1 MKKLAKKIK
10 LLGIDYDARIFN
22 ALRLLFALILLLYFV
37 FSFEMGYIIGP
48 IVASLFFVLCEY
60 IVIDLPLR
68 KKNVEIEKE
77 GISFVSAL
85 LLNLEGGKSIKVS
98 IKNSSRVIHG
108 DVSNKFNKVLN
119 DIKLGFTMEESL
131 KDLSERLPSV
141 YLQNIVLILIENAKY
156 GTKILDSIEWQL
168 EAMEEHYENIVIGHK
183 KILPIKLCLNTLLF
197 LGFMIGILLYYT
209 K

>member
-1 MKKLAKKIK
+1 
-10 LLGIDYDARIFN
+10 
-22 ALRLLFALILLLYFV
+22 
-37 FSFEMGYIIGP
+37 MGYIIGP

-85 LLNLEGGKSIKVS
+85 LLNLKGGKSIKVS

>member
-1 MKKLAKKIK
+1 
-10 LLGIDYDARIFN
+10 
-22 ALRLLFALILLLYFV
+22 
-37 FSFEMGYIIGP
+37 MGYIIGP

-85 LLNLEGGKSIKVS
+85 LLNLKGGKSIKVS

-168 EAMEEHYENIVIGHK
+168 EAMEEHYDNIVIGHK
-183 KILPIKLCLNTLLF
+183 KIRFF
-197 LGFMIGILLYYT
+197 LSNYA
-209 K
+209 

>member
-1 MKKLAKKIK
+1 
-10 LLGIDYDARIFN
+10 
-22 ALRLLFALILLLYFV
+22 
-37 FSFEMGYIIGP
+37 MGYIIGP

-85 LLNLEGGKSIKVS
+85 LLNLKGGKSIKVS

-168 EAMEEHYENIVIGHK
+168 EAMEEHYDNIVIGHK

>member
-98 IKNSSRVIHG
+98 IKNSSRV
-108 DVSNKFNKVLN
+108 
-119 DIKLGFTMEESL
+119 
-131 KDLSERLPSV
+131 

-168 EAMEEHYENIVIGHK
+168 EAMEEHYDNIVIGHK

>member
-22 ALRLLFALILLLYFV
+22 ALRVLFALILLLYFI

-85 LLNLEGGKSIKVS
+85 LLNLKGGKSIKVS

-197 LGFMIGILLYYT
+197 LGLMIGILLYYT

>member
-1 MKKLAKKIK
+1 MKKLEKKIK

-85 LLNLEGGKSIKVS
+85 LLNLKGGKSIKVS

-168 EAMEEHYENIVIGHK
+168 EAMEEHYDNIVIGHK

>member
-85 LLNLEGGKSIKVS
+85 LLNLKGGKSIKVS

-168 EAMEEHYENIVIGHK
+168 EAMEEHYDNIVIGHK

>member
-37 FSFEMGYIIGP
+37 FRFEMGYIIGP

-168 EAMEEHYENIVIGHK
+168 EAMEEHYDNIVIGHK

>member
-85 LLNLEGGKSIKVS
+85 LLNLKGGKSIKVS

>member
-168 EAMEEHYENIVIGHK
+168 EAMEEHYDNIVIGHK